1 MTVDLDVDGAVATLT
16 INRPKAMNALN
27 AEVLTALDQHIARVD
42 EDPSIRV
49 TILTGAGEKAFV
61 AGADI
66 KAMQGMGP
74 ETARGF
80 SELGHRVFARMEAS
94 GTVFIAAVDGYC
106 LGGGCELALAC
117 DWINASA
124 KSSFGQ
130 PEVNLGL
137 IPGFGGTVR
146 LARKVG
152 QARALQYCSTAEY
165 VRGEEALRV
174 GLVNALFEPGD
185 VLAKTREQA
194 ELIAS
199 KGPLAVAN
207 CKRLI
212 RASLDLP
219 QERGNAMEQQ
229 GFGLMFGTLDGQEGM
244 SAFVERRTAE
254 FKGE

>member
-1 MTVDLDVDGAVATLT
+1 MTVDLQIDGAVATLT
-16 INRPKAMNALN
+16 INRPEAMNALN
-27 AEVLTALDQHIARVD
+27 AEVLSALDQHIRRVD
-42 EDPSIRV
+42 EDASIRV
-49 TILTGAGEKAFV
+49 AVLTGAGGKAFV

-66 KAMQGMGP
+66 KAMQGMKP
-74 ETARGF
+74 ETARSF
-80 SELGHRVFARMEAS
+80 SELGHRVFARMESS
-94 GTVFIAAVDGYC
+94 GTVFIAAVEGYC

-117 DWINASA
+117 DWINASG
-124 KSSFGQ
+124 KSTFGQ

-137 IPGFGGTVR
+137 VPGFGGTIR

-152 QARALQYCSTAEY
+152 QARALQYCSTAEF

-174 GLVNALFEPGD
+174 GLVNALYEPGE
-185 VLAKTREQA
+185 VLTKTQEQA
-194 ELIAS
+194 QGIAS

-212 RASLDLP
+212 RAGLDLP

-229 GFGLMFGTLDGQEGM
+229 AFGLMFGTADGQEGM
-244 SAFVERRTAE
+244 NAYAEKRAAE